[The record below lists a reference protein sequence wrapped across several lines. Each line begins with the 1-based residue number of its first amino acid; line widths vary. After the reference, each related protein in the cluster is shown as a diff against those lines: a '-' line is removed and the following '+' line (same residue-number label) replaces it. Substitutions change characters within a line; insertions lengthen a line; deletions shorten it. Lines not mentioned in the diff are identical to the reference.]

1 MIFHLSRRGR
11 ERWRFR
17 KRAIV
22 FTIIFA
28 ICFTPLVAGPRILQT
43 AKKVEQSCSGLHAGI
58 RAELVRSDPNDSRPA
73 FVMVSFILLND
84 GEVPINSTKG
94 GWQIVIDGKE
104 LSDSGFIFG
113 NGPQPDGGWGI
124 LNPGESYVFG
134 KELEISKYFPKLG
147 EHTLSWKGQLF
158 QSSTIK
164 INVTPQ

>member
-1 MIFHLSRRGR
+1 MILHLSRPGGTQCC
-11 ERWRFR
+11 F

-22 FTIIFA
+22 FTGIIA
-28 ICFTPLVAGPRILQT
+28 VCFTPLVATPRILQT
-43 AKKVEQSCSGLHAGI
+43 EKEVEQRCSGLHAGI
-58 RAELVRSDPNDSRPA
+58 RAELVRSDPNYSRPA

-84 GEVPINSTKG
+84 GEFPINSVNG

-124 LNPGESYVFG
+124 LKPGESYDFG
-134 KELEISKYFPKLG
+134 KELEISRYFPKLG

-164 INVTPQ
+164 IKITPQ